1 MLNAW
6 GAGRTILVV
15 GGGFSGTL
23 FALIAAARPQV
34 RVILIE
40 QETRAGR
47 GLAYGDACD
56 PQHLLNVPVARMEV
70 GLVPTFAHWLESQ
83 RADPATGLDAALDE
97 AEGHLGAAFVGRQLF
112 GAYLAERLEAAA
124 AAPEGALVRIR
135 GEAVQVEKGPR
146 PAVRLADGRRLEGD
160 LVVLATGHLPPRPP
174 RCRDAWFYDTPPFV
188 ADPWSWPESPDLPA
202 DAPVLLIGAGLTMV
216 DVALKLAAQ
225 GHRGPLL
232 AVSRHGLL
240 PHSHLPPAQ
249 AHAGPALAAPVL
261 DPQAAPGPVAALRHL
276 RAAARAA
283 KAAGI
288 PWQKVMD
295 AARPRVADVWS
306 RWTLA
311 DKARFLRHARTLWD
325 VHRHRMA
332 PRIAAGMAELLGS
345 GRLRVLAGRISG
357 FRRIEAGTRVS
368 IRTLAGG
375 VEGFDAAVVVNC
387 TGPRSDFAAIGVPVF
402 EDLRRKGLLV
412 PDALGLGIET
422 RDCAVVDRFGDASRW
437 LFALGPLTRPAWWEI
452 TAVPEIA
459 AQIHRLAEDLTED
472 LATPGRAADADR
484 RARPTMTD
492 ALRKDFLNIGAGI

>member
-6 GAGRTILVV
+6 GAGRTLLVV

-23 FALIAAARPQV
+23 FALVAAAQPRV

-40 QETRAGR
+40 QATRAGR

-70 GLVPTFAHWLESQ
+70 GLSPTFAQWLGDRRS
-83 RADPATGLDAALDE
+83 DPAADLDPALDE
-97 AEGHLGAAFVGRQLF
+97 AEGHLGSAFVGRQLF
-112 GAYLAERLEAAA
+112 GAYLAECLETAA
-124 AAPEGALVRIR
+124 AAPEGALVRVR
-135 GEAVQVEKGPR
+135 GEAVKVEKGQR
-146 PAVRLADGRRLEGD
+146 PAVHLADGRRLEGD
-160 LVVLATGHLPPRPP
+160 MVVLATGHLPPRPP
-174 RCRDAWFYDTPPFV
+174 RCRDAWFYDTPQFV
-188 ADPWSWPESPDLPA
+188 ADPWCWPESADLPP

-216 DVALKLAAQ
+216 DVALKRAAQ

-240 PHSHLPPAQ
+240 PHTHLPPAQ
-249 AHAGPALAAPVL
+249 AHAGPAPAAPVL
-261 DPQAAPGPVAALRHL
+261 DPEAAPGPVAALRHL

-306 RWTLA
+306 RWTLK
-311 DKARFLRHARTLWD
+311 DKARFLRHGRTLWD

-332 PRIAAGMAELLGS
+332 PRIAAGMAALLAT
-345 GRLRVLAGRISG
+345 GRLQVMAGRIHG
-357 FRRIEAGTRVS
+357 FRRTDAGTRVS
-368 IRTLAGG
+368 IRTQAGG
-375 VEGFDAAVVVNC
+375 VTGFDAATVVNC

-402 EDLRRKGLLV
+402 EDLRRSGLLV

-422 RDCAVVDRFGDASRW
+422 RDCAVLDRFGDASRW

-459 AQIHRLAEDLTED
+459 AQVHRLAETLT
-472 LATPGRAADADR
+472 APGRTTGAAPDR
-484 RARPTMTD
+484 APRPSMAD